1 MDDKAVHLLV
11 NLQHIDYDHDK
22 HGGCVYNIQVSK
34 VRVGRVEAIQRVWG
48 PDHDRRNSQSVGIF
62 EGT

>member
-11 NLQHIDYDHDK
+11 NLQHIDYDHDT

-34 VRVGRVEAIQRVWG
+34 VWAGRVEAIHRVWG
-48 PDHDRRNSQSVGIF
+48 PDHDRRKSQSFGII